1 MKKPLSRQ
9 RLSQLKL
16 KAEGKCELCAKD
28 LDPEH
33 KACLPCLAK
42 RRERLR
48 ERKGYKPKV
57 FGGDGRPIIGFDEKS
72 DPKLSGLL
80 VKMSEVNYSL
90 PNCILADHLQVS
102 ETTVAKYRKIFAPT
116 IRQQKELGHKMSRA
130 DYSLTDKELMYTYG
144 VSQHTV
150 SKYRKI
156 YQSKPFLGL
165 QDDSSTVIDGEV
177 TEEKL

>member
-1 MKKPLSRQ
+1 MNKPLSRQ
-9 RLSQLKL
+9 RLYQLKL
-16 KAEGKCELCAKD
+16 KAQGKCELCAKELHPD
-28 LDPEH
+28 H

-90 PNCILADHLQVS
+90 PNCIIADHLQVS

-116 IRQQKELGHKMSRA
+116 IRQQKELEHKMSRA

-144 VSQHTV
+144 VSQKTV

-156 YQSKPFLGL
+156 YHDKPFLLL
-165 QDDSSTVIDGEV
+165 QDVFSTAIDEEV

>member
-1 MKKPLSRQ
+1 MNKPLSRQ
-9 RLSQLKL
+9 RLYQLKL
-16 KAEGKCELCAKD
+16 KAEGKCELCAKE
-28 LDPEH
+28 LHPEH
-33 KACLPCLAK
+33 NACLPCLAK
-42 RRERLR
+42 KRERLR

-72 DPKLSGLL
+72 DPELSGLL

-90 PNCILADHLQVS
+90 PNYILAKDLKVS
-102 ETTVAKYRKIFAPT
+102 ETTVARYRKIFAPT
-116 IRQQKELGHKMSRA
+116 IRQQKELEHKMSRA
-130 DYSLTDKELMYTYG
+130 DYSLTDKELMFACG
-144 VSQHTV
+144 VSQKTV

-165 QDDSSTVIDGEV
+165 QDVFSTVIDGEV